1 MTDSSYTAVDYLHS
15 PGYRC
20 NLTPS
25 QTLALFKLWRRFLR
39 LCEITSHSSDSIGAD
54 TSLSPPAASRSSSES
69 LRRNLGRKGR
79 AAASEPASQQSSASA
94 SNENLQQF
102 DRLDRNSIPKDD
114 KLKEHL
120 RHLEESK
127 EMQSF
132 LLNHGG
138 AALRRE
144 FWAIVKGEHPDAY
157 MLRCL
162 RARKWDVDR
171 ALAIIGSTCAF
182 RVQYNVSAIM
192 KEAELGLT
200 RTRGGFNIMN
210 NGISY
215 TYGATA
221 AGEPIYFIEVG
232 SHYSSNQTAEEL
244 KRGVIL
250 LQESLQI
257 LMPPPVERK
266 IVIFN
271 LNNFGIRN
279 MDWSIVLFMAKTMES
294 FYPETLGRV
303 YVHGAP
309 WIFKPIW
316 SILRPLLDPVVRDKV
331 HLTWKVE
338 ELQDYVPA
346 EHLPKDTMHGEL
358 DWSFTYPMPKEDEND
373 IQNDTETAEELGTL
387 YRNACM
393 EFEYATRALARA
405 YGDAALSD
413 AKGTGIRPKF
423 GRSHKDGAEDD
434 EDWEPEGVASLRANR
449 DILATKVRVAW
460 LKYKPYVIG
469 TLKYDRWGVIDRE
482 GVIRWKYDTVY
493 GQHEEQVLGEGTSL
507 SVLERNLAELDAL
520 NSAANGNST
529 STAAKVHASRSRLGD
544 GDHQRRRQNVS
555 SSARTNGVDSVQAV
569 QGTHETAPPSRAA
582 ASAEPPS
589 AAEPASKPDTAESST
604 VNGHPEQEPE
614 ADGRPSSVALT
625 ALSKLDSTT
634 DSAFEEAIPIHPS
647 QMEKMGKA
655 RNGDV
660 EVVDINQ

>member
-1 MTDSSYTAVDYLHS
+1 MVDSTTVVDYLHS
-15 PGYRC
+15 PGYRG

-39 LCEITSHSSDSIGAD
+39 LCEITSHSSDSIGAGAEVQP
-54 TSLSPPAASRSSSES
+54 PPAASRSSSDS
-69 LRRNLGRKGR
+69 LRRNLGRKAR
-79 AAASEPASQQSSASA
+79 VAASEPGYASNNSSARTSHDNPA
-94 SNENLQQF
+94 S
-102 DRLDRNSIPKDD
+102 DRLDPNSVPKDD

-127 EMQSF
+127 DMQAF
-132 LLNHGG
+132 LLKHGG

-182 RVQYNVSAIM
+182 RVQYNISNVM

-200 RTRGGFNIMN
+200 KTRGGFNIMN

-215 TYGATA
+215 VRGATA
-221 AGEPIYFIEVG
+221 TGEPVYFIEVG
-232 SHYSSNQTAEEL
+232 SHYSSNQTADEL

-250 LQESLQI
+250 LQESLQL

-266 IVIFN
+266 VVIFN
-271 LNNFGIRN
+271 LNNFGLRN

-294 FYPETLGRV
+294 FYPETLARV

-338 ELQDYVPA
+338 ELQDHVPA
-346 EHLPKDTMHGEL
+346 EHLPKGSMHGNL
-358 DWSFTYPMPKEDEND
+358 DWAFSYPLPQEDEND
-373 IQNDTETAEELGTL
+373 IQNDTEKAEELGTL

-405 YGDAALSD
+405 YGDAALAD
-413 AKGTGIRPKF
+413 AKGNGVRPKF
-423 GRSHKDGAEDD
+423 GRAQKEASTSAENMADD
-434 EDWEPEGVASLRANR
+434 DDWEPEGVASLRANR

-460 LKYKPYVIG
+460 LKLKPYVVG
-469 TLKYDRWGVIDRE
+469 TLKYDRLGVLNNE
-482 GVIRWKYDTVY
+482 GVIRWQYDTVD
-493 GQHEEQVLGEGTSL
+493 GKHEEQVLGEGTSL
-507 SVLERNLAELDAL
+507 SVLERNLAELDAIA
-520 NSAANGNST
+520 SQGAS
-529 STAAKVHASRSRLGD
+529 STAAKVHASRSRLDD
-544 GDHQRRRQNVS
+544 GGAKRARQN
-555 SSARTNGVDSVQAV
+555 GVHTKDATPQMPDQS
-569 QGTHETAPPSRAA
+569 HAA
-582 ASAEPPS
+582 ASAQG
-589 AAEPASKPDTAESST
+589 AASTAAAVAVAESNPTTSDST
-604 VNGHPEQEPE
+604 AHDHHPEAE
-614 ADGRPSSVALT
+614 AEGRPSSVALT
-625 ALSKLDSTT
+625 ALSKAESTR
-634 DSAFEEAIPIHPS
+634 DSAFQEAIPIHPS
-647 QMEKMGKA
+647 QLAKLGKP
-655 RNGDV
+655 RDGDV
-660 EVVDINQ
+660 EVVEIDGAQ

>member
-1 MTDSSYTAVDYLHS
+1 MVDSTAVDYLHS
-15 PGYRC
+15 PGYRG

-39 LCEITSHSSDSIGAD
+39 LCEITSHSSDSIGASAD
-54 TSLSPPAASRSSSES
+54 VQPPPAASRSSSDS
-69 LRRNLGRKGR
+69 LRRNLGRKAR
-79 AAASEPASQQSSASA
+79 VAASEPGSGSNNSSARTSHDNFQP
-94 SNENLQQF
+94 S
-102 DRLDRNSIPKDD
+102 DRLDPNSVPKDD

-127 EMQSF
+127 DMHAF

-182 RVQYNVSAIM
+182 RVQYGISEIM
-192 KEAELGLT
+192 KQAELGLT
-200 RTRGGFNIMN
+200 KTRGGFNIMN

-215 TYGATA
+215 VRGATA
-221 AGEPIYFIEVG
+221 TGEPVYFIEVG
-232 SHYSSNQTAEEL
+232 SHYSSNQTADEL

-250 LQESLQI
+250 LQESLQL

-266 IVIFN
+266 VVIFN

-294 FYPETLGRV
+294 FYPETLARV

-338 ELQDYVPA
+338 ELQDHVPA
-346 EHLPKDTMHGEL
+346 EHLPKGSMHGKL
-358 DWSFTYPMPKEDEND
+358 DWSFSYPLPQEDEND
-373 IQNDTETAEELGTL
+373 IQKDTEKAEELATL
-387 YRNACM
+387 YLNACM

-405 YGDAALSD
+405 YGDAALAD
-413 AKGTGIRPKF
+413 AKGSGVRPKF
-423 GRSHKDGAEDD
+423 GRAQKEGSTSVENMADD
-434 EDWEPEGVASLRANR
+434 DDWEPEGVASLRANR

-460 LKYKPYVIG
+460 LKLKPYVVG
-469 TLKYDRWGVIDRE
+469 TLKYDRLGVLDNE
-482 GVIRWKYDTVY
+482 GVIRWTYDTVD
-493 GQHEEQVLGEGTSL
+493 GKHEEQVLGEGTSL
-507 SVLERNLAELDAL
+507 SVLERNLAELDAIASGP
-520 NSAANGNST
+520 NGASASG
-529 STAAKVHASRSRLGD
+529 TAAKVHASRSRLDD
-544 GDHQRRRQNVS
+544 GGAARSRQNG
-555 SSARTNGVDSVQAV
+555 AHANGTKETRSQEQSHDPVAPIVASTAVADSQP
-569 QGTHETAPPSRAA
+569 TTS
-582 ASAEPPS
+582 
-589 AAEPASKPDTAESST
+589 DST
-604 VNGHPEQEPE
+604 VHDHPEAE
-614 ADGRPSSVALT
+614 AEGRPSSVAWT
-625 ALSKLDSTT
+625 ALSKADSIR
-634 DSAFEEAIPIHPS
+634 DSAFQEAIPIHPS
-647 QMEKMGKA
+647 QLERLGKP
-655 RNGDV
+655 RDGDV
-660 EVVDINQ
+660 EVVEIDRP

>member
-1 MTDSSYTAVDYLHS
+1 MVDSTAVDYLHS
-15 PGYRC
+15 PGYRY

-54 TSLSPPAASRSSSES
+54 TQSPPPAASRSSFDSF
-69 LRRNLGRKGR
+69 RRNLGRRTKG
-79 AAASEPASQQSSASA
+79 APSEPTSHQSSAST
-94 SNENLQQF
+94 SHENLDQS
-102 DRLDRNSIPKDD
+102 DRLDPNNIPKDD

-127 EMQSF
+127 EMREF
-132 LLNHGG
+132 LLKHGG

-171 ALAIIGSTCAF
+171 ALAVIGSTCAF
-182 RVQYNVSAIM
+182 RVQYDISGIM
-192 KEAELGLT
+192 KGAELGLT
-200 RTRGGFNIMN
+200 KTRGGFNIMN

-215 TYGATA
+215 VYGATA
-221 AGEPIYFIEVG
+221 AGEPVYFIEVG

-244 KRGVIL
+244 KRGVLL

-266 IVIFN
+266 VVLFN
-271 LNNFGIRN
+271 LNNFGLRN
-279 MDWSIVLFMAKTMES
+279 MDWGIVLFMAKTLES
-294 FYPETLGRV
+294 FYPETLARV

-338 ELQDYVPA
+338 ELADYVPA
-346 EHLPKDTMHGEL
+346 DHLPKGSMHGGL
-358 DWSFTYPMPKEDEND
+358 DWAFVYPVPQEGEND
-373 IQNDTETAEELGTL
+373 IQKDTASAEELGTL

-405 YGDAALSD
+405 YADAALSD

-423 GRSHKDGAEDD
+423 GRAHKDGSAGELADD
-434 EDWEPEGVASLRANR
+434 DDWEPEGIASLRANR

-469 TLKYDRWGVIDRE
+469 TLKYDRWKVIDKE
-482 GVIRWKYDTVY
+482 GVIRWKYDMVD
-493 GQHEEQVLGEGTSL
+493 GRHEEQVLGEGTSL
-507 SVLERNLAELDAL
+507 SVLERNLAELDAIASS
-520 NSAANGNST
+520 SAGGAS
-529 STAAKVHASRSRLGD
+529 SAKVHASRSRLDD
-544 GDHQRRRQNVS
+544 GGSRRTRQNGS
-555 SSARTNGVDSVQAV
+555 TAQSNPHTNGSVDAIN
-569 QGTHETAPPSRAA
+569 GTTRATASEAA
-582 ASAEPPS
+582 
-589 AAEPASKPDTAESST
+589 PARDTEVVGSKVPTADS
-604 VNGHPEQEPE
+604 NGKDHPETEQDAGGE
-614 ADGRPSSVALT
+614 GRRSSVALT
-625 ALSKLDSTT
+625 APSKHDSTT
-634 DSAFEEAIPIHPS
+634 GSAFEEAIPIHPS
-647 QMEKMGKA
+647 QLESMGKA
-655 RNGDV
+655 RDGDV
-660 EVVDINQ
+660 EVIEASK

>member
-1 MTDSSYTAVDYLHS
+1 MVDSTTTLDYLHS
-15 PGYRC
+15 PGYRS

-39 LCEITSHSSDSIGAD
+39 LCEITSHSSDSIGAE
-54 TSLSPPAASRSSSES
+54 SQPPSHPTHNASRSSTDSF
-69 LRRNLGRKGR
+69 RRSLGRKAR
-79 AAASEPASQQSSASA
+79 AAASEPASHHSSAST
-94 SNENLQQF
+94 SHESLQHNHS
-102 DRLDRNSIPKDD
+102 LDPNNIPKDD

-127 EMQSF
+127 EMQAF

-182 RVQYNVSAIM
+182 RVQYNISNIM
-192 KEAELGLT
+192 KQAELGLIK
-200 RTRGGFNIMN
+200 TRGGFNIMN

-221 AGEPIYFIEVG
+221 AGEPVYFIEVG

-266 IVIFN
+266 VVIFN

-294 FYPETLGRV
+294 FYPETLARV

-316 SILRPLLDPVVRDKV
+316 SILKPLLDPVVRDKV

-338 ELQDYVPA
+338 ELQDHVPSS
-346 EHLPKDTMHGEL
+346 HLPKDTMHGEL
-358 DWSFTYPMPKEDEND
+358 DWSFTYPTPTEDEND
-373 IQNDTETAEELGTL
+373 IQNDTATAEQLATL

-413 AKGTGIRPKF
+413 AKGNGIRPKF
-423 GRSHKDGAEDD
+423 PGRSHNNTTTTTTAIAEDAD
-434 EDWEPEGVASLRANR
+434 LDEEDWEPEGVSSLRANR

-460 LKYKPYVIG
+460 LKLKPYIIG
-469 TLKYDRWGVIDRE
+469 TLKYDRWGVIDAE
-482 GVIRWKYDTVY
+482 GVIRWKYDSVD
-493 GQHEEQVLGEGTSL
+493 GKHEEQVLGEGTSL
-507 SVLERNLAELDAL
+507 SVLERNLAELDAIAAH
-520 NSAANGNST
+520 NSSTTNATSATKLPPAAFRGSHLTKNNT
-529 STAAKVHASRSRLGD
+529 SE
-544 GDHQRRRQNVS
+544 RRQQNMTHGS
-555 SSARTNGVDSVQAV
+555 TDAVQA
-569 QGTHETAPPSRAA
+569 TTIDTSLRTAEAEAETE
-582 ASAEPPS
+582 AEP
-589 AAEPASKPDTAESST
+589 ECE
-604 VNGHPEQEPE
+604 
-614 ADGRPSSVALT
+614 GRPSSVALT
-625 ALSKLDSTT
+625 ALSKLDSTQN
-634 DSAFEEAIPIHPS
+634 SAFEEAIPIHPS
-647 QMEKMGKA
+647 QRLERV

-660 EVVDINQ
+660 EVAEVKPLL

>member
-1 MTDSSYTAVDYLHS
+1 MADATNIDYLHS
-15 PGYRC
+15 PGYRN

-39 LCEITSHSSDSIGAD
+39 LCEITSHSTDSIGVDVDAQ
-54 TSLSPPAASRSSSES
+54 PPPIASRSSTDS
-69 LRRNLGRKGR
+69 RKRGLGRKAR
-79 AAASEPASQQSSASA
+79 TTASEPFSNQSSASA
-94 SNENLQQF
+94 SAENLNTS
-102 DRLDRNSIPKDD
+102 DRLDPNQIPKDD

-127 EMQSF
+127 DMHAF
-132 LLNHGG
+132 LLKHGG

-182 RVQYNVSAIM
+182 RVQYDISGIM

-200 RTRGGFNIMN
+200 KTRGGFNIMN
-210 NGISY
+210 NGLSY
-215 TYGATA
+215 VYGATA
-221 AGEPIYFIEVG
+221 TGEPVYFIEVG

-250 LQESLQI
+250 LQESLQL

-271 LNNFGIRN
+271 LNNFGLRN
-279 MDWSIVLFMAKTMES
+279 MDWSVVLFMAKTMES
-294 FYPETLGRV
+294 FYPETLARV

-338 ELQDYVPA
+338 ELADHVPA
-346 EHLPKDTMHGEL
+346 EHLPKNTMHGEL
-358 DWSFTYPMPKEDEND
+358 DWSFTYPFPQEDEND
-373 IQNDTETAEELGTL
+373 IQNDTTTADELATS

-413 AKGTGIRPKF
+413 AKGDGVRARF
-423 GRSHKDGAEDD
+423 SRAHKEGSVEDVEED
-434 EDWEPEGVASLRANR
+434 PDWEPEGVASLRANR

-460 LKYKPYVIG
+460 LKLKPYVIG
-469 TLKYDRWGVIDRE
+469 TIKYDRWNVVDKD
-482 GVIRWKYDTVY
+482 GVIRWKYDTLN
-493 GQHEEQVLGEGTSL
+493 GRHEEQVLGEGTSL
-507 SVLERNLAELDAL
+507 SALERNLAELDAIT
-520 NSAANGNST
+520 SQANRSSTNGSGNGA
-529 STAAKVHASRSRLGD
+529 TAAKVQASRAMLDDHGEARRSRRTRPHTNGSSKAVPA
-544 GDHQRRRQNVS
+544 DHTPIHSAAANDLAGTEAEGRR
-555 SSARTNGVDSVQAV
+555 SSAAWT
-569 QGTHETAPPSRAA
+569 A
-582 ASAEPPS
+582 AS
-589 AAEPASKPDTAESST
+589 K
-604 VNGHPEQEPE
+604 VG
-614 ADGRPSSVALT
+614 
-625 ALSKLDSTT
+625 STT
-634 DSAFEEAIPIHPS
+634 DTTFEETIPIHPS
-647 QMEKMGKA
+647 QLEQMAKA
-655 RNGDV
+655 RNADA
-660 EVVDINQ
+660 EVVETGKSH

>member
-1 MTDSSYTAVDYLHS
+1 MADATTVDYLYS
-15 PGYRC
+15 PGYRN

-39 LCEITSHSSDSIGAD
+39 LCEITSHSSDSIGAAD
-54 TSLSPPAASRSSSES
+54 SQHQQPPATSRRSSES
-69 LRRNLGRKGR
+69 LRRNLGRKQR
-79 AAASEPASQQSSASA
+79 AAVSEPTSHHSSASL
-94 SNENLQQF
+94 SDENLENA
-102 DRLDRNSIPKDD
+102 DCLNVNGIPKDD

-120 RHLEESK
+120 RHIEESK
-127 EMQSF
+127 EMQAF
-132 LLNHGG
+132 LLKHGG

-182 RVQYNVSAIM
+182 RVQYNISAIM
-192 KEAELGLT
+192 KQAELGLT
-200 RTRGGFNIMN
+200 KTRGGFNIMN

-215 TYGATA
+215 VKGATA
-221 AGEPIYFIEVG
+221 AGEPIYFIQVG

-266 IVIFN
+266 VVIFN

-294 FYPETLGRV
+294 FYPETLARV

-331 HLTWKVE
+331 HLTWNVE
-338 ELQDYVPA
+338 ELADHVPP
-346 EHLPKDTMHGEL
+346 EHLPKDSMHGQL
-358 DWSFTYPMPKEDEND
+358 DWSFTYPIPQEDEND
-373 IQNDTETAEELGTL
+373 IQNDTQTAQELATL
-387 YRNACM
+387 HRNACI

-413 AKGTGIRPKF
+413 AKGAGIRPKF
-423 GRSHKDGAEDD
+423 GRTHNKDGSLTAAADQVDD
-434 EDWEPEGVASLRANR
+434 DDWEPQGVASLRANR

-460 LKYKPYVIG
+460 LKLKPYVIG
-469 TLKYDRWGVIDRE
+469 TLKYDRWGVIDKE
-482 GVIRWKYDTVY
+482 GVIRWKYDTLD
-493 GQHEEQVLGEGTSL
+493 GKHEEQVLGQGTSL

-520 NSAANGNST
+520 VSHTEASDKNGV
-529 STAAKVHASRSRLGD
+529 TAAKVHASRSRLGND
-544 GDHQRRRQNVS
+544 GFKPSSRRNA
-555 SSARTNGVDSVQAV
+555 SSARSHTAYTNGSVDAVQATTYDSALPPAIA
-569 QGTHETAPPSRAA
+569 QTSTTAP
-582 ASAEPPS
+582 SAEQ
-589 AAEPASKPDTAESST
+589 ES
-604 VNGHPEQEPE
+604 
-614 ADGRPSSVALT
+614 RPSSVALT

-634 DSAFEEAIPIHPS
+634 DSAFQEAIPIHPS

-655 RNGDV
+655 RDGDV
-660 EVVDINQ
+660 EVVEISK

>member
-1 MTDSSYTAVDYLHS
+1 MVDNSTTTVDYLHS
-15 PGYRC
+15 PGYRY

-39 LCEITSHSSDSIGAD
+39 LCEITSHSSDSIDAD
-54 TSLSPPAASRSSSES
+54 ASQPPTSASRSSSDS
-69 LRRNLGRKGR
+69 LRRGFGRKHR
-79 AAASEPASQQSSASA
+79 AAASEPVPQQSSAPNSHEHLA
-94 SNENLQQF
+94 QQTA
-102 DRLDRNSIPKDD
+102 DSSDPKHVPKHD

-120 RHLEESK
+120 RHLEESN
-127 EMQSF
+127 EMQAF

-138 AALRRE
+138 AALRTE

-182 RVQYNVSAIM
+182 RVQYKISNIM

-221 AGEPIYFIEVG
+221 AGEPVYFIEVG

-250 LQESLQI
+250 LQESLSI

-266 IVIFN
+266 VVIFN

-294 FYPETLGRV
+294 FYPETLARV

-331 HLTWKVE
+331 RLTWKVE
-338 ELQDYVPA
+338 ELGDHVPSH
-346 EHLPKDTMHGEL
+346 HLPKDSMHGQL
-358 DWSFTYPMPKEDEND
+358 DWSFTYPLPKEDEND
-373 IQNDTETAEELGTL
+373 VQKDTQMAEELASL

-393 EFEYATRALARA
+393 EFEFATRALARA
-405 YGDAALSD
+405 YGDASLSD
-413 AKGTGIRPKF
+413 AKGRGIRPKF
-423 GRSHKDGAEDD
+423 GRNTNEDGDNIHD
-434 EDWEPEGVASLRANR
+434 DWEPEGVASLRANR
-449 DILATKVRVAW
+449 DILATRVRVAW
-460 LKYKPYVIG
+460 LKLRPYVMG
-469 TLKYDRWGVIDRE
+469 TLKYDRWGVLDRQ
-482 GVIRWKYDTVY
+482 GVIRWKYETAD
-493 GQHEEQVLGEGTSL
+493 GRHEEQVLGEGTSL
-507 SVLERNLAELDAL
+507 SVLERNLAELDAI
-520 NSAANGNST
+520 NSHTKNAS
-529 STAAKVHASRSRLGD
+529 SSAKVHASRSRLDD
-544 GDHQRRRQNVS
+544 GTSRRRQNGSEASKV
-555 SSARTNGVDSVQAV
+555 NGQHGVDAV
-569 QGTHETAPPSRAA
+569 QGAHHGHSKAAVPSSKEPIGSKPPTAD
-582 ASAEPPS
+582 S
-589 AAEPASKPDTAESST
+589 AAND
-604 VNGHPEQEPE
+604 HPEAGSDAE

-625 ALSKLDSTT
+625 ALSKPDSTT
-634 DSAFEEAIPIHPS
+634 DSTFEEPIPIHPS
-647 QMEKMGKA
+647 QMQKMGGAA
-655 RNGDV
+655 RDGDLEIV
-660 EVVDINQ
+660 EIAK

>member
-1 MTDSSYTAVDYLHS
+1 MVDATTVDYLHS
-15 PGYRC
+15 PGYRN

-39 LCEITSHSSDSIGAD
+39 LCEITSHSTDSIGVGAD
-54 TSLSPPAASRSSSES
+54 AQPPAISSRNSTDS
-69 LRRNLGRKGR
+69 RKRGLSRKAR
-79 AAASEPASQQSSASA
+79 ATASEPFSNQSSASA
-94 SNENLQQF
+94 SQENLHAT
-102 DRLDRNSIPKDD
+102 DRLDPNSIPRDD

-127 EMQSF
+127 DMQAF
-132 LLNHGG
+132 LLKHGG

-182 RVQYNVSAIM
+182 RVQYDVSRIM

-200 RTRGGFNIMN
+200 KTRGGFNIMS

-215 TYGATA
+215 VYGATA
-221 AGEPIYFIEVG
+221 TGEPVYFIEVG

-266 IVIFN
+266 VVIFN
-271 LNNFGIRN
+271 LNNFGLRN

-294 FYPETLGRV
+294 FYPETLARV

-338 ELQDYVPA
+338 ELADHVPA
-346 EHLPKDTMHGEL
+346 EHLPKGTMHGEL
-358 DWSFTYPMPKEDEND
+358 DWSFTYPLPQEDEND
-373 IQNDTETAEELGTL
+373 TQNDEKTAQKLETA

-405 YGDAALSD
+405 YGDAALAD
-413 AKGTGIRPKF
+413 AKGGGVRPRF
-423 GRSHKDGAEDD
+423 GRSHKDGSFEDVADD

-460 LKYKPYVIG
+460 LKLKPYVIG
-469 TLKYDRWGVIDRE
+469 TIKYDRWGVIDKE
-482 GVIRWKYDTVY
+482 GVVRWKYDTLD
-493 GQHEEQVLGEGTSL
+493 GKHEEQVLGEGTSL
-507 SVLERNLAELDAL
+507 SVLERNLAELDAITSQAN
-520 NSAANGNST
+520 NSSKNGNGAAA
-529 STAAKVHASRSRLGD
+529 TAAKVQASRSMLD
-544 GDHQRRRQNVS
+544 DHGEGRRSRRNGSHANGS
-555 SSARTNGVDSVQAV
+555 SKGVAGS
-569 QGTHETAPPSRAA
+569 HSRAQ
-582 ASAEPPS
+582 SAVKEQ
-589 AAEPASKPDTAESST
+589 AEAEA
-604 VNGHPEQEPE
+604 E
-614 ADGRPSSVALT
+614 GRRSSVAWT
-625 ALSKLDSTT
+625 AASKLDSTAGST
-634 DSAFEEAIPIHPS
+634 FEEAIPIHPS
-647 QMEKMGKA
+647 QLEQMAKA
-655 RNGDV
+655 RNADA
-660 EVVDINQ
+660 EVTEIDK

>member
-1 MTDSSYTAVDYLHS
+1 M
-15 PGYRC
+15 
-20 NLTPS
+20 
-25 QTLALFKLWRRFLR
+25 
-39 LCEITSHSSDSIGAD
+39 
-54 TSLSPPAASRSSSES
+54 
-69 LRRNLGRKGR
+69 
-79 AAASEPASQQSSASA
+79 
-94 SNENLQQF
+94 
-102 DRLDRNSIPKDD
+102 
-114 KLKEHL
+114 
-120 RHLEESK
+120 EESK
-127 EMQSF
+127 EMQAF
-132 LLNHGG
+132 LLKHGG

-182 RVQYNVSAIM
+182 RVQYNISGIM
-192 KEAELGLT
+192 EEAELGLT

-215 TYGATA
+215 VQGATA
-221 AGEPIYFIEVG
+221 AGEPVYFIEVG
-232 SHYSSNQTAEEL
+232 SHYPSNQTAEEL

-266 IVIFN
+266 VVIFN

-294 FYPETLGRV
+294 FYPETLARV

-331 HLTWKVE
+331 HLTWNVD
-338 ELQDYVPA
+338 ELQDHVPA
-346 EHLPKDTMHGEL
+346 EHLPKDSMHGKL
-358 DWSFTYPMPKEDEND
+358 DWSFTYPIPKQDEND
-373 IQNDTETAEELGTL
+373 IQNDTQTAEELGTL
-387 YRNACM
+387 YRNAYM

-413 AKGTGIRPKF
+413 ARGAGIRAKF
-423 GRSHKDGAEDD
+423 GRTHNKEGSAAADEGLVDD
-434 EDWEPEGVASLRANR
+434 DDWEPEGVASLRANR
-449 DILATKVRVAW
+449 DILATKMRVAW
-460 LKYKPYVIG
+460 LKLKPYVIG

-482 GVIRWKYDTVY
+482 GIIRWKYDTLD
-493 GQHEEQVLGEGTSL
+493 GKHEEQVLGEGTSL

-520 NSAANGNST
+520 ASHST
-529 STAAKVHASRSRLGD
+529 SSGANNNGVTSAKVYASRSRLADD
-544 GDHQRRRQNVS
+544 GLKPSRRNGP
-555 SSARTNGVDSVQAV
+555 SARSNAHTNGSIDAV
-569 QGTHETAPPSRAA
+569 QGKPYDSAPVAKQ
-582 ASAEPPS
+582 SAVTP
-589 AAEPASKPDTAESST
+589 SKPATADST
-604 VNGHPEQEPE
+604 VNNDQQEAE
-614 ADGRPSSVALT
+614 GRPSSVALT

-647 QMEKMGKA
+647 QMQKMGKA
-655 RNGDV
+655 RDGDV
-660 EVVDINQ
+660 EVVEISK

>member
-1 MTDSSYTAVDYLHS
+1 MVDATTTVDYLHS

-54 TSLSPPAASRSSSES
+54 SQSPHPPSAHPAASRSSSDS
-69 LRRNLGRKGR
+69 LRRNLGRKAR
-79 AAASEPASQQSSASA
+79 AAASEPASHQSSAST
-94 SNENLQQF
+94 SHENLQPN
-102 DRLDRNSIPKDD
+102 DRLDPNAIPKDD

-182 RVQYNVSAIM
+182 RVQYNISHIM
-192 KEAELGLT
+192 KSAELGLVQ
-200 RTRGGFNIMN
+200 TRGGFNIMN

-215 TYGATA
+215 VYGATA
-221 AGEPIYFIEVG
+221 AGEPVYFIEVG

-266 IVIFN
+266 VVIFN

-294 FYPETLGRV
+294 FYPETLARV

-346 EHLPKDTMHGEL
+346 DHLPKESMHGQL
-358 DWSFTYPMPKEDEND
+358 DWSFSYPIPEPDEND
-373 IQNDTETAEELGTL
+373 IQNDTATAEQLETL
-387 YRNACM
+387 YRNACI

-405 YGDAALSD
+405 YSDAALSD

-423 GRSHKDGAEDD
+423 GRAHKEGSTAHDD
-434 EDWEPEGVASLRANR
+434 DDDWEPEGVASLRANR

-460 LKYKPYVIG
+460 LKLKPYVIG
-469 TLKYDRWGVIDRE
+469 TLKYDRWGVIDHE
-482 GVIRWKYDTVY
+482 GVIRWKYDTVD
-493 GQHEEQVLGEGTSL
+493 GRHDEQVLGEGTSL
-507 SVLERNLAELDAL
+507 SVLERNLAELDAIASMSH
-520 NSAANGNST
+520 NSNSNGA
-529 STAAKVHASRSRLGD
+529 TAAKVHASRSRLDPD
-544 GDHQRRRQNVS
+544 GGRRRMNGS
-555 SSARTNGVDSVQAV
+555 STPSQAQTNGASHEAV
-569 QGTHETAPPSRAA
+569 QGTYDTA
-582 ASAEPPS
+582 ASH
-589 AAEPASKPDTAESST
+589 AAEPSANGDSKAAAPARTSADPDAEA
-604 VNGHPEQEPE
+604 E
-614 ADGRPSSVALT
+614 GRPSSAAVT
-625 ALSKLDSTT
+625 A
-634 DSAFEEAIPIHPS
+634 DSAFQEAIPIHPS
-647 QMEKMGKA
+647 QMDKMRLA
-655 RNGDV
+655 RDADV
-660 EVVDINQ
+660 EVIDSEK